1 MKIFIRIKIC
11 FDFSD
16 YPRDS
21 KFFDPVNKEVIGK
34 MKTELKGKIIGEFVG
49 LESRMYSLVSV
60 DGEEVKKTK
69 RANKSVVKNI
79 RHKKFVDPL
88 LDKK

>member
-1 MKIFIRIKIC
+1 
-11 FDFSD
+11 
-16 YPRDS
+16 
-21 KFFDPVNKEVIGK
+21 

-88 LDKK
+88 LDKKWWDITWKELKLRFVRFLCLVLMIIHKY